1 MSVFSITEGAAP
13 FVVYTSLLCRTFS
26 GELYAMEGLL
36 ETFAAEP
43 TVALLASFNDDPEGP
58 RRKKNGKA
66 HSSREKKLGNRV
78 LMVGRMRELA
88 LYRAEFLQQ
97 AGFVVS
103 TPKDEVEAMRIM
115 RRGDF
120 DAIVLSYTLPNE
132 MVQQLADGARDFCP
146 DCPIIAITETSK
158 FDRRIAPDAV
168 ALAND
173 GPGAL
178 LSALNRVL
186 QPS

>member
-1 MSVFSITEGAAP
+1 
-13 FVVYTSLLCRTFS
+13 
-26 GELYAMEGLL
+26 MEGLL
-36 ETFAAEP
+36 EAFASEP
-43 TVALLASFNDDPEGP
+43 VVALLASFNNDPEHP
-58 RRKKNGKA
+58 RREKRGQANSPRAKKI
-66 HSSREKKLGNRV
+66 GNRV
-78 LMVGRMRELA
+78 LMVGRLRELA

-97 AGFVVS
+97 AGFAVS
-103 TPKDEVEAMRIM
+103 TPKDEVEAIRIM
-115 RRGDF
+115 RSGDF

-132 MVQQLADGARDFCP
+132 TVQQLADSARDYCP
-146 DCPIIAITETSK
+146 DCPIIAITDTRR

-173 GPGAL
+173 GPAAL

>member
-1 MSVFSITEGAAP
+1 MQSH
-13 FVVYTSLLCRTFS
+13 C
-26 GELYAMEGLL
+26 
-36 ETFAAEP
+36 ETF
-43 TVALLASFNDDPEGP
+43 TSKLVVALLPLFDAPENP
-58 RRKKNGKA
+58 RREKRGQA
-66 HSSREKKLGNRV
+66 HSPRAKKLGNRV

-97 AGFVVS
+97 AGFIVS
-103 TPKDEVEAMRIM
+103 TPTDEVEAMRIM
-115 RRGDF
+115 RRGEF
-120 DAIVLSYTLPNE
+120 DAIVLSYTLPNDT
-132 MVQQLADGARDFCP
+132 VQQLADSARDFCP
-146 DCPIIAITETSK
+146 DCPIIAITETGR

-186 QPS
+186 QRS

>member
-1 MSVFSITEGAAP
+1 
-13 FVVYTSLLCRTFS
+13 
-26 GELYAMEGLL
+26 
-36 ETFAAEP
+36 
-43 TVALLASFNDDPEGP
+43 
-58 RRKKNGKA
+58 
-66 HSSREKKLGNRV
+66 
-78 LMVGRMRELA
+78 MVGRLRELA

-97 AGFVVS
+97 AGFAVS
-103 TPKDEVEAMRIM
+103 TPQDENEAMRIM

-132 MVQQLADGARDFCP
+132 TVQQLADSARDYCP
-146 DCPIIAITETSK
+146 DCPIIAITDTSR

-173 GPGAL
+173 GPAAL